1 MKTHRTR
8 GRGFWGCLVA
18 GLTLAVGGMT
28 VQASAA
34 THGSYPTKPIQV
46 SVEYPPGGATDLQA
60 RIVTELAKKYIGA
73 PVYVV
78 NHPGAG
84 GQLGWDQFVTMAH
97 PDGYTLAAYNIPSF
111 LAQSYVYK
119 TRYNIQNVIPV
130 ANWGADPAT
139 LIVPKSS
146 PFKTVKQLVDYAR
159 AHPGKLTFSG
169 AGKYTQH
176 QLALIQFEKSAG
188 FKATYVPYAG
198 GVPALRAVIAGEVNA
213 GFNNLSDATRN
224 RANLRILAIAFHKR
238 DSFLPKVPTL
248 DELGYKV
255 SDAASVNFRGIMA
268 PAGTPPAIVAKL
280 SAALVKM
287 WNDPAI
293 RAKMKTAD
301 APMYVLDHAQTVK
314 LWKQSDKKV
323 HELLLSMKVKLAR

>member
-1 MKTHRTR
+1 MKVFANHYTR
-8 GRGFWGCLVA
+8 LCGRLIA
-18 GLTLAVGGMT
+18 GLTLVTA
-28 VQASAA
+28 AIACPAAAA
-34 THGSYPTKPIQV
+34 THNSYPTKPIQL

-60 RIVTELAKKYIGA
+60 RIVTELAKKYVGQSI
-73 PVYVV
+73 YVV

-84 GQLGWDQFVTMAH
+84 GQVGWDQFVTMAGH
-97 PDGYTLAAYNIPSF
+97 TGYKLAAYNIPSF

-119 TRYNIQNVIPV
+119 TKYNIHNVIPI

-139 LIVPKSS
+139 LIVPKNS
-146 PFKTVKQLVDYAR
+146 PFKTVKQLVAYAK

-198 GVPALRAVIAGEVNA
+198 GVPALRAVIAGEVTA

-224 RANLRILAIAFHKR
+224 RDNLRILAIAFHKR
-238 DSFLPKVPTL
+238 DSFLPNVPTL
-248 DELGYKV
+248 TELGYKV
-255 SDAASVNFRGIMA
+255 SDAASVNFRGVMA
-268 PAGTPPAIVAKL
+268 PAGTPPSVVKKL

-287 WNDPAI
+287 WNDPTI
-293 RAKMKTAD
+293 RAKMKKSD
-301 APMYVLDHAQTVK
+301 CPMYVLDHAQTVK
-314 LWKQSDKKV
+314 LWKDSDQRV
-323 HELLLSMKVKLAR
+323 HDLLKAMNVAH